1 MKVID
6 CHCHIYPE
14 KIASRAV
21 QNVGEFYLRE
31 MQGET
36 GTATGLLEACEGT
49 PIERFIVH
57 SVATRADQ
65 VRSINGFIADA
76 CDAHPQFT
84 GFMTLHQDTENI
96 EEEIGYACSRGLRGI
111 KLHPDTQRVN
121 MDDPRLLRIY
131 EIAEA
136 RRLPIIM
143 HTGDYRYDFSH
154 PRRMKRVLGMFPNL
168 VVDAAHFGGWSI
180 FDLGLEYLEDANCF
194 VDVSSSMEFLGMRRT
209 VKLCRAYGCER
220 VMFGSDFPMWQPAK
234 ELERFANAGFTDAE
248 LELMLWKNA
257 QRFLGE

>member
-21 QNVGEFYLRE
+21 QSVGAFYGRD
-31 MQGET
+31 MHSDT
-36 GTATGLLEACEGT
+36 GTAEGLLDACKGT
-49 PIERFIVH
+49 PIKRFIVH

-65 VRSINGFIADA
+65 VRSINDFIADECA
-76 CDAHPQFT
+76 AHPEFT
-84 GFMTLHQDTENI
+84 GFMTLHQDTEDI
-96 EEEIGYACSRGLRGI
+96 EEEIACAVSCGLRGI

-121 MDDPRLLRIY
+121 MDDPRLMRIY
-131 EIAEA
+131 ETAEG
-136 RRLPIIM
+136 RLPIIM

-154 PRRMKRVLGMFPNL
+154 PRRMKRVLETFPNL

-180 FDLGLEYLEDANCF
+180 FDLGLEYLEDARCY
-194 VDVSSSMEFLGMRRT
+194 VDISSSMEFLGMRRT
-209 VKLCRAYGCER
+209 VELCRAYGCDR
-220 VMFGSDFPMWQPAK
+220 VMFGSDFPMWQPK
-234 ELERFANAGFTDAE
+234 DELDRFLNAGFTDSE
-248 LELMLWKNA
+248 LEMMLSGNA